1 MTIKQNGGIF
11 GRNPEFNDVSAKDVS
26 VTDEITILENGVDV
40 GGVRSLSGQA
50 QLSGTTTGITF
61 GAQSVLPTN
70 GGSAIQNGTRDIGG
84 ASNFW
89 RNVYVS
95 TGVYF
100 GSQTTAT
107 HLDDYEEGTWT
118 PIFTTSG
125 TDFTSITYDSPA
137 TGGKYTKVG
146 NLVHIQ
152 MTLKTDSV
160 TVGSASGDLRIGGLP
175 YTATSDTNGQDG
187 QSALAVTSVQN
198 FATNQPDSA
207 IVISGSDNIRLFSRS
222 SSNGATST
230 MGFAELDTGANDN
243 IIRLAG
249 TYIAS

>member
-1 MTIKQNGGIF
+1 MTIKQHGGIF
-11 GRNPEFNDVSAKDVS
+11 GRNPTFNTLDATTVTASGNITSSAGNIVIG
-26 VTDEITILENGVDV
+26 T
-40 GGVRSLSGQA
+40 SGKGIDFSA
-50 QLSGTTTGITF
+50 TSGSGTSELF
-61 GAQSVLPTN
+61 
-70 GGSAIQNGTRDIGG
+70 
-84 ASNFW
+84 
-89 RNVYVS
+89 
-95 TGVYF
+95 
-100 GSQTTAT
+100 
-107 HLDDYEEGTWT
+107 DDYEEGVFT
-118 PIFTTSG
+118 PTFTTSG

-207 IVISGSDNIRLFSRS
+207 IVLSGSDNIRLFSRS